1 MYYCQRLSVTWDD
14 PSRVYVSIIAHCDNA
29 YVNRSGYETR
39 DNQQEHKRAAKCCG
53 SVREEEEVGER

>member
-1 MYYCQRLSVTWDD
+1 MTYLVPR
-14 PSRVYVSIIAHCDNA
+14 PVYVSIIAHCDNA

-53 SVREEEEVGER
+53 SVREEGEVGES